1 MNGINGIK
9 VPFAT
14 EKMGYDQDQ
23 VDRYIHKLTDEY
35 SSLQQKYTDLY
46 AKYNGRE
53 KLNDVNMAAVSK
65 AIVDA
70 EVRAIQ
76 IVAEANNEAAQIKGS
91 AHVELVHM
99 QQEKDRVVNEIFE
112 MIQNLKCIVPF
123 SIAEV

>member
-14 EKMGYDQDQ
+14 QKMGYDQGQ
-23 VDRYIHKLTDEY
+23 VDRYVHKLTDEY
-35 SSLQQKYTDLY
+35 ASLQQKYKDLY
-46 AKYNGRE
+46 TKYNGQE
-53 KLNDVNMAAVSK
+53 KQNDVNMAAVSK

-91 AHVELVHM
+91 AHVELVHI
-99 QQEKDRVVNEIFE
+99 QQEKDRLVNEIFE
-112 MIQNLKCIVPF
+112 IIKNLKGVVPF